1 LEASHQATAVTT
13 GPPRWRPLR
22 LLLLAAGAVSLVVGL
37 WGGLA
42 RIGVTLPVPQTADRH
57 GALMIC
63 GFFGT
68 LISLERAVAL
78 RQTWAYAAPAL
89 AAVGVLLLLLA
100 DAWQPSLLAFLA
112 AGIALTIGSGTIV
125 VRQPALFTIGLAVA
139 AAAWGVGTLMLLLG
153 RSVPEAAGWWLA
165 FLVLTIAAERL
176 ELSRV
181 LAPPLSTQLVL
192 AAALALVVAGAARA
206 ELDRG
211 FAPLMGL
218 GFVGSA
224 VWLLVNDVARRTVRQ
239 SGQVRFF
246 AACMLAGYAWLGFAG
261 LQLMMGP
268 RALFAY
274 DAAVHAIAIGFVLS
288 MVFGHALIIFP
299 AVIGVRLRYT
309 PALYAPLAL
318 LQLSVAMRVLA
329 DLLWWSEWRATSALL
344 TVVSLA
350 AFALTVIAAAVLR
363 APAAR

>member
-1 LEASHQATAVTT
+1 MPSTT
-13 GPPRWRPLR
+13 ETRQWRPLR
-22 LLLLAAGAVSLVVGL
+22 FLLLAAGAASLIVGL

-42 RIGVTLPVPQTADRH
+42 RIGVMLPGAMPQAGERH

-89 AAVGVLLLLLA
+89 SAAGALLLLIA
-100 DAWQPSLLAFLA
+100 DAWQPSLFAFLA
-112 AGIALTIGSGTIV
+112 ASVALTVGSGTIV
-125 VRQPALFTIGLAVA
+125 VRQPALFTIGLTVA
-139 AAAWGVGTLMLLLG
+139 AAAWAIGTLTLLLG

-181 LAPPLSTQLVL
+181 LAPARSAQLVL
-192 AAALALVVAGAARA
+192 AAALALILAGAARA

-239 SGQVRFF
+239 SGPVRFF
-246 AACMLAGYAWLGFAG
+246 AACMLAGYGWLALAG
-261 LQLMMGP
+261 LLLLSEP
-268 RALFAY
+268 RAIFAY

-299 AVIGVRLRYT
+299 AVIGLPLRYT
-309 PALYAPLAL
+309 PVLYVPLAL
-318 LQLSVAMRVLA
+318 LQLSVAMRVLS
-329 DLLWWSEWRATSALL
+329 DLLWWSESRAMSALL
-344 TVVSLA
+344 TVIALA
-350 AFALTVIAAAVLR
+350 GFAVTVIVAAVLR
-363 APAAR
+363 PPAER